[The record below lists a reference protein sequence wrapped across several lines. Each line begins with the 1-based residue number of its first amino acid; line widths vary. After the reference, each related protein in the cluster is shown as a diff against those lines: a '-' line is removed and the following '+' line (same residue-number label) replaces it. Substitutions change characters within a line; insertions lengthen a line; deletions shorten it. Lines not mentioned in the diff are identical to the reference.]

1 MIPVVTIIGGQIPI
15 LVGGSVIIENIFQ
28 LPGMGQM
35 LIKSTEQ
42 RDYAVVSAV
51 LLLFAIVMVGV
62 NLLVDLTYAFIDP
75 RIHYE

>member
-1 MIPVVTIIGGQIPI
+1 M
-15 LVGGSVIIENIFQ
+15 IIENIFQ